1 MKHSRTTFAFT
12 PELGAKLRALRR
24 QRSLTLRGLA
34 VMMGR
39 GSPGAFVP
47 LARLERGDIKHPSVG
62 LLLDYLRACRAG
74 PQDVAALFA
83 AYLSL
88 PPVPTTKSD
97 AAVKKL
103 LEVLPEK
110 EQRAILAWD
119 KGITKAREERA
130 AAEPGRKKPRVETAQ
145 QRVIRIV
152 WSFVHANW
160 SEVLEQKLYE
170 AMLKLKDDVPK
181 SERRL
186 ACELARRF
194 FGVLTRYYANP
205 ARRQGALG
213 RIERR
218 AAEAGFS
225 EETVATLIEAATQSY
240 NQLLLSGRLDW
251 EPTQEEVIRRRGQ
264 APKVLKAEARLDI
277 EEARPVSEQ
286 NRAYSLV
293 QSMVFLAVNAKL
305 DEQKLD
311 HYYVKRHYH
320 DWVDRLLPIALAHGT
335 GSPEWQTEV
344 DATAPRLHNETFARA
359 MAVLAAETFNLW
371 AKRLPSRQAQR
382 A

>member
-39 GSPGAFVP
+39 DSPGAFVP
-47 LARLERGDIKHPSVG
+47 LARLERGDIKHPSVS
-62 LLLDYLRACRAG
+62 LLLDYLRACGAG

-88 PPVPTTKSD
+88 PPVPRTKSD
-97 AAVKKL
+97 AAVRKL
-103 LEVLPEK
+103 LEVLPEP
-110 EQRAILAWD
+110 EQRAVLAWD
-119 KGITKAREERA
+119 KGITKAREEHA
-130 AAEPGRKKPRVETAQ
+130 ATEPGRKKPRVETNQ
-145 QRVIRIV
+145 QRVFRIV

-160 SEVLEQKLYE
+160 SEVFEQKLYE
-170 AMLKLKDDVPK
+170 AMLKLKNDVPR

-205 ARRQGALG
+205 ARRQGALD

-225 EETVATLIEAATQSY
+225 KETVATLLDVATQSY

-251 EPTQEEVIRRRGQ
+251 EPTQEEIIRRRGQ
-264 APKVLKAEARLDI
+264 APKILKAEARLDI

-286 NRAYSLV
+286 NQAYSLI
-293 QSMVFLAVNAKL
+293 QSMVFLTVNAKL

-335 GSPEWQTEV
+335 GSPEWQAEV
-344 DATAPRLHNETFARA
+344 DATAPRLHNESFARS
-359 MAVLAAETFNLW
+359 MASLAADTFNLW
-371 AKRLPSRQAQR
+371 KVKLPPKPQNAT
-382 A
+382 